1 MKRTVTLIVLGA
13 FLAGIYFA
21 VKLLPWWAL
30 VVGVVAL
37 FVVGKFMIGRVLR
50 SLLTLPF
57 KAKGSVLRGAKV
69 QVNAVNSV
77 ASNAEA
83 GDTRERFEV
92 DVTITPDNS
101 EGNFSLWEPGE
112 LRLVSPESKIDI
124 HGDSGDD
131 DDVCSIDTVEIEEEG
146 QFKAD
151 EGCKNPGPQRIKLGI
166 AVAPGTRALKFRYY
180 FEEFGEV
187 RLESGFAKAA

>member
-37 FVVGKFMIGRVLR
+37 FVVGKLMIGRVLR

-69 QVNAVNSV
+69 QVNTVNSV
-77 ASNAEA
+77 AGNAEA

-112 LRLVSPESKIDI
+112 LRLVAPESKIDI
-124 HGDSGDD
+124 HGDSEE
-131 DDVCSIDTVEIEEEG
+131 DDVCSIDTVEIEEDG

-151 EGCKNPGPQRIKLGI
+151 EGCKYPGAQRIKLGI
-166 AVAPGTRALKFRYY
+166 AVAPGARALKFRYY